1 MISKND
7 FIEKLKDAAIRE
19 QEIVQRYIT
28 HGSSFVFNGDEDKD
42 FKLKKVIA
50 DNFSLNPECV
60 IMIGSAKLG
69 FSIAPLK
76 LWKAFDDE
84 SDIDMVIISN
94 EIFDEFWVDLYD
106 FNLELT
112 DRTEEEQERFE
123 KFLIYFFKG
132 WLRPDL
138 FPFSYE
144 KKNQW
149 FDFFNSISYGEFGER
164 KITGAIFRNF
174 HFYENYHIQNVKKIR
189 HGGI

>member
-1 MISKND
+1 MDKEPQRT
-7 FIEKLKDAAIRE
+7 FIIDCPWCKAKVAAIESGRA
-19 QEIVQRYIT
+19 
-28 HGSSFVFNGDEDKD
+28 
-42 FKLKKVIA
+42 KKT
-50 DNFSLNPECV
+50 
-60 IMIGSAKLG
+60 G
-69 FSIAPLK
+69 
-76 LWKAFDDE
+76 
-84 SDIDMVIISN
+84 
-94 EIFDEFWVDLYD
+94 
-106 FNLELT
+106 
-112 DRTEEEQERFE
+112 RTEEEQERFE